1 MARVKKTP
9 RNPGCSHAAARKL
22 LQLPS
27 PMNLPGTLPRFV
39 RAGLLLAGSALL
51 VLPASAQAPAT
62 GTIQG
67 RVLNV
72 GTGKYLNNAR
82 VVVEGTNLE
91 TLTDEFG
98 EFRLSGVPAGTAR
111 LRTSYTGLDPK
122 VDPVNVAAGATTTA
136 NINLTSAARYGRDE
150 TVQLDTFTVA
160 AQREF
165 EGTAL
170 ATNEQRYAPNVK
182 VVMAADSFGDVTEG
196 NVGEF
201 LKYLPGIT
209 VDYVAADV
217 RTVSVRGFADTF
229 TSVSVDGMRTTSSV
243 SGNSNRVFEF
253 EQVSINNASRVEVT
267 KVPTPDSPADSLGG
281 SVNMVSKNAFERRGA
296 QLNYRVSLNFNDEDT
311 RVFRKTPGPG
321 NKPTY
326 KVLPGFD
333 FDYTL
338 PVGPTFG
345 LIITG
350 LNSNQF
356 NEQHRWQTTWNYAQA
371 GATPASPYLQQWQL
385 QDGPKNTF
393 RSSISVKADWKV
405 SERGVLSVGVQDNYY
420 DAFFGNRNLNFNMGT
435 NQVPTPATGTPLQW
449 GQTFVQSATGR
460 ASVTQG
466 SSFRAKLGET
476 KALNLKYTF
485 KGNLWDFDTGLHG
498 AKSKT
503 WYRELARGHFSN
515 VGTQLQGVSIVRAEN
530 ISFPNLTWTARDA
543 AGNPID
549 AYNLANYRLN
559 TLQNSPVDG
568 KAVMKGGFANVKRAF
583 EIATA
588 PLHLKAGVAVRE
600 ELRDN
605 RRYQEQWNFLG
616 ADGVANTADD
626 SAGPFLDTSYSGE
639 DPYWGSRPIQWMN
652 PYRLADLYKSTPAY
666 FRPTTSTITIDGA
679 SFTTEPGYPSELF
692 RITNSQRIQERIT
705 AAFVQL
711 DGKLLDNRMHF
722 VTGVRFEQTRDEGA
736 GALVD
741 PDAPFMRTVSGAFV
755 RNAAGARVFRP
766 DAGAAGSLAM
776 LRLTNRERAYQGSR
790 QYDGYYPS
798 FHLNYNLTDRFTL
811 RFAYAKTLGR
821 PDYVDIIPTA
831 TIDDN
836 EAADLNPALSPGTIT
851 LSNTALKPWTA
862 DNFDLSLEYYFSKG
876 GMASIGVFQK
886 NLADFWGN
894 LNAPLTADLANTL
907 GLEQAYVGWTVVTKV
922 NVGSARIS
930 GAEFN
935 FNRALDFLP
944 GWGRFFSIAAN
955 GSALHLEGPNGSDFA
970 RFISRAGNFS
980 VSWNRRPVSVRVNF
994 NYRGRQRNSAQTGAQ
1009 YGATAGFFEYYDSR
1023 YNIDANAEY
1032 TFSKRVRLFANAR
1045 NITKVPQILE
1055 RQSAAS
1061 ALYATGYRQEEFGVQ
1076 YTVGLKGTW

>member
-1 MARVKKTP
+1 MPTVVSLRRSCFAV
-9 RNPGCSHAAARKL
+9 
-22 LQLPS
+22 
-27 PMNLPGTLPRFV
+27 
-39 RAGLLLAGSALL
+39 LLA
-51 VLPASAQAPAT
+51 VLPALAPVFGQTSPT
-62 GTIQG
+62 GSITG

-82 VVVEGTNLE
+82 ITVEGTNLE
-91 TLTDEFG
+91 ELTNEFG
-98 EFRLSGVPAGTAR
+98 EFRLTGVPAGPAR
-111 LRTSYTGLDPK
+111 VRATYTGLDAK
-122 VDPVNVAAGATTTA
+122 VTSVNVTAGGTTTA
-136 NINLTSAARYGRDE
+136 DFNLTSAARYGQDE
-150 TVQLDTFTVA
+150 TVRLDTFTVA

-165 EGTAL
+165 EGAAL

-229 TSVSVDGMRTTSSV
+229 TNVSIDGMRTTSSV

-267 KVPTPDSPADSLGG
+267 KVPTPENPADSLGG
-281 SVNMVSKNAFERRGA
+281 SVNMVSKNAFERKGA
-296 QLNYRVSLNFNDEDT
+296 QLNYRVSLNFNSEDT
-311 RVFRKTPGPG
+311 QVFKKTPGPG

-338 PVGPTFG
+338 PVTPNFG
-345 LIITG
+345 LVITG

-356 NEQHRWQTTWNYAQA
+356 NEQHRWQPTWNYAQA
-371 GATPASPYLQQWQL
+371 GATAANPYLQQWQI

-393 RSSISVKADWKV
+393 RTSVSVKADW
-405 SERGVLSVGVQDNYY
+405 RITPRQVLSLGVQDNYY
-420 DAFFGNRNLNFNMGT
+420 DAFFGNRNLNFNVGT

-466 SSFRAKLGET
+466 SSFRAKLGDT
-476 KALNLKYTF
+476 KAVNLKYTF
-485 KGNLWDFDTGLHG
+485 RGDLWDTDAGLHG

-515 VGTQLQGVSIVRAEN
+515 VGTQLQGVSVVRADN
-530 ISFPNLTWTARDA
+530 ISFPSLTWVARDV
-543 AGNPID
+543 AGNAID
-549 AYNLANYRLN
+549 PYNLANYRLN

-568 KAVMKGGFANVKRAF
+568 KAVMKGGFVNTKRNLDLAGL
-583 EIATA
+583 
-588 PLHLKAGVAVRE
+588 PLHLKAGVSARQ

-605 RRYQEQWNFLG
+605 RRYTEQWNFLG

-626 SAGPFLDTSYSGE
+626 SAGPFLDTSYIGQ
-639 DPYWGSRPIQWMN
+639 DPLFGSPPIQWMN
-652 PYRLADLYKSTPAY
+652 PYKLADLYKSNPAY
-666 FRPTTSTITIDGA
+666 FRGTTSTITVDGA
-679 SFTTEPGYPSELF
+679 SVTTEPGYPAELA

-705 AAFVQL
+705 AAFVQV
-711 DGKLLDNRMHF
+711 DGKALDNRLHF
-722 VTGVRFEQTRDEGA
+722 VTGVRFEKTEDDGE

-741 PDAPFMRTVSGAFV
+741 PDAAFQRTAAGAFV
-755 RNAAGARVFRP
+755 RDTAGRRVLRP
-766 DAGAAGSLAM
+766 EAGAAGSLAM
-776 LRLTNRERAYQGSR
+776 LRLTNRERAYRGSR
-790 QYDGYYPS
+790 EYDGYYPS
-798 FHLNYNLTDRFTL
+798 FHANYNVTDRITA
-811 RFAYAKTLGR
+811 RFAYARTLGR

-862 DNFDLSLEYYFSKG
+862 DNYDLSLEYYFAKG
-876 GMASIGVFQK
+876 GMASVGVFQK
-886 NLADFWGN
+886 NLANFWGN
-894 LNAPLTADLANTL
+894 LNTPLTAELANQL
-907 GLEQAYVGWTVVTKV
+907 GIEQAYIGWTVVTKV
-922 NVGSARIS
+922 NVGSAKIS

-935 FNRALDFLP
+935 FNRQLDFLP
-944 GWGRFFSIAAN
+944 SWGRYFAITAN
-955 GSALHLEGPNGSDFA
+955 GTALHLQGANSADFN
-970 RFISRAGNFS
+970 RFISKTGNFS
-980 VSWNRRPVSVRVNF
+980 LSWNRKPVSARVNF
-994 NYRGRQRNSAQTGAQ
+994 NYRGRQRNLAQTGAQ
-1009 YGATAGFFEYYDSR
+1009 YGATAGFYEYYDSR
-1023 YNIDANAEY
+1023 FNLDVNCEY
-1032 TFSKRVRLFANAR
+1032 TWSKRVRLFANAR
-1045 NITKVPQILE
+1045 NILNQPQVLE
-1055 RQSAAS
+1055 RYSATS
-1061 ALYATGYRQEEFGVQ
+1061 ARYATGYRHEEFGVQ
-1076 YTVGLKGTW
+1076 YTIGIKGTY

>member
-1 MARVKKTP
+1 M
-9 RNPGCSHAAARKL
+9 NPTILLTKL
-22 LQLPS
+22 
-27 PMNLPGTLPRFV
+27 V
-39 RAGLLLAGSALL
+39 RSSRLFAGAALL
-51 VLPASAQAPAT
+51 VVSVAAQAVST
-62 GTIQG
+62 GSIEG

-72 GTGKYLNNAR
+72 GSGKYLNNAR
-82 VVVEGTNLE
+82 ITVEGTNLE
-91 TLTDEFG
+91 ALTNAFG
-98 EFRLSGVPAGTAR
+98 EFRVSGVPAGLAR
-111 LRTSYTGLDPK
+111 VRASYTGLDSK
-122 VDPVNVAAGATTTA
+122 VETVTVAAGGAAAA
-136 NINLTSAARYGRDE
+136 NFNLTSAERYGRDE
-150 TVQLDTFTVA
+150 TIQLDTFTVA

-165 EGTAL
+165 EGSSL

-229 TSVSVDGMRTTSSV
+229 TNVSVDGVRMTSSV

-281 SVNMVSKNAFERRGA
+281 SVNMISKNAFERKGA
-296 QLNYRVSLNFNDEDT
+296 QFNYRASLNFNDEDMKLLT
-311 RVFRKTPGPG
+311 KTPGPG
-321 NKPTY
+321 NQRTY

-338 PVGPTFG
+338 PVSKTFG

-356 NEQHRWQTTWNYAQA
+356 NEQHRWQPTWNYAQA
-371 GATPASPYLQQWQL
+371 GATPENPYLQQWQL

-393 RSSISVKADWKV
+393 RSSVSVKADWKMT
-405 SERGVLSVGVQDNYY
+405 ERQVLSVSVQDNYY

-435 NQVPTPATGTPLQW
+435 NQVPTPATGTPLLW

-460 ASVTQG
+460 GSVTQG

-476 KALNLKYTF
+476 KAVNLKYTF
-485 KGNLWDFDTGLHG
+485 KGNIWEFDAGLHG

-515 VGTQLQGVSIVRAEN
+515 VGTTLPGVSIVRADD
-530 ISFPNLTWTARDA
+530 ISFPNLKWVARDA
-543 AGNPID
+543 AGAVMDP
-549 AYNLANYRLN
+549 YNLANYRLN
-559 TLQNSPVDG
+559 TVQNSPVDG
-568 KAVMKGGFANVKRAF
+568 KAVMKGGFANLKRELGFA
-583 EIATA
+583 AL
-588 PLHLKAGVAVRE
+588 PLTLKVGVASRE

-605 RRYQEQWNFLG
+605 RRYTEQWNFVG
-616 ADGVANTADD
+616 ADGIANTADD
-626 SAGPFLDTSYSGE
+626 SAGPFLDTEYSKE
-639 DPYWGSRPIQWMN
+639 DPYFGSPPIQWVN
-652 PYRLADLYKSTPAY
+652 PYKLADLYKSAPAN
-666 FRPTTSTITIDGA
+666 FRGTTSSITVDGTA
-679 SFTTEPGYPSELF
+679 VTTEPGYPSELA
-692 RITNSQRIQERIT
+692 RITNSQRIQERVSS
-705 AAFVQL
+705 AYVQL
-711 DGKLLDNRMHF
+711 DGKLLDNRLQF
-722 VTGVRFEQTRDEGA
+722 VTGVRFEQTRDEGE

-741 PDAPFMRTVSGAFV
+741 PDAAFQRTAAGAFV
-755 RNAAGARVFRP
+755 RNAAGARVLRP
-766 DAGAAGSLAM
+766 EAGALGSLAM
-776 LRLTNRERAYQGSR
+776 LRLTNRERAYQGAR

-798 FHLNYNLTDRFTL
+798 FHLNYNVTERITA

-862 DNFDLSLEYYFSKG
+862 DNYDLSLEYYFNKG

-886 NLADFWGN
+886 SLADFWGR
-894 LNAPLTADLANTL
+894 LNAPLTPDVATLL
-907 GLEQAYVGWTVVTKV
+907 GLDSAYVGWTVVTRV
-922 NVGSARIS
+922 NVGAAKIT

-944 GWGRFFSIAAN
+944 GWGRYFSITAN
-955 GSALHLEGPNGSDFA
+955 GSTLHLQGANGADFN

-980 VSWNRRPVSVRVNF
+980 VSWNRKPISGRVNF

-1023 YNIDANAEY
+1023 YNVDANCEY
-1032 TFSKRVRLFANAR
+1032 TYSKRLKFFANAR
-1045 NITKVPQILE
+1045 NVLNKPQTLE
-1055 RQSAAS
+1055 RKSATS
-1061 ALYATGYRQEEFGVQ
+1061 ALYAVGFREEEFGVQ